1 MHGENKECFFDR
13 LFTKKYSEIM
23 HLERNRHVLQN
34 HAWGS
39 LCLHLLETSES
50 CRMLSRQ
57 ETEQVLLAK
66 ACLLKAKQML
76 HHLL

>member
-1 MHGENKECFFDR
+1 
-13 LFTKKYSEIM
+13 M

-34 HAWGS
+34 HGWGS
-39 LCLHLLETSES
+39 LCLHLLETIES
-50 CRMLSRQ
+50 YRMLSCQ
-57 ETEQVLLAK
+57 DTEQVLLAK